1 MQPNPAPE
9 PVIFGEPQQVVI
21 DPNTGL
27 PQNVIIIQS
36 PSAAPK
42 VIGILIIIFGVLSV
56 LGELFNLTGALN
68 TGGLF
73 IAFSLVNLAIN
84 GGLVYGGILMTQY
97 KKKGVTLS
105 LSLIGAAAII
115 GVIALLMMPGM
126 IDQIIEDENLTDEE
140 ADAMKNETGLITGI
154 GMIGIVVCN
163 GICGLIIAIPLMVS
177 NSGLDD
183 SKLFG

>member
-9 PVIFGEPQQVVI
+9 PVIFGEPQQMMI

-42 VIGILIIIFGVLSV
+42 VIGILVIIWGLLSSI
-56 LGELFNLTGALN
+56 GELFNLGDSLEMGGIFIALSLAN
-68 TGGLF
+68 LGIGGGLIF
-73 IAFSLVNLAIN
+73 
-84 GGLVYGGILMTQY
+84 GGVLMTQY

-105 LSLIGAAAII
+105 LSLIGVAAII
-115 GVIALLMMPGM
+115 GVVMLALMPGM
-126 IDQIIEDENLTDEE
+126 IDQIIEDENLSDDEAE
-140 ADAMKNETGLITGI
+140 ELRNATGLIAGI

-163 GICGLIIAIPLMVS
+163 GICGLIIAIPLMIS
-177 NSGLDD
+177 NNGLDD

>member
-9 PVIFGEPQQVVI
+9 PVIFGEPQQMMI

-42 VIGILIIIFGVLSV
+42 VIGILVIIWGLLSSI
-56 LGELFNLTGALN
+56 GELFNLGDSLEM
-68 TGGLF
+68 GGIF
-73 IAFSLVNLAIN
+73 IAVSLANLAIG
-84 GGLVYGGILMTQY
+84 GGLIFGGVLMTQY

-105 LSLIGAAAII
+105 LSLIG
-115 GVIALLMMPGM
+115 VVMLALMPGM
-126 IDQIIEDENLTDEE
+126 IDQIIEDENLSDDEAE
-140 ADAMKNETGLITGI
+140 ELRNATGLIAGI
-154 GMIGIVVCN
+154 GMIGILVCN
-163 GICGLIIAIPLMVS
+163 GICGLIIAIPLMIS
-177 NSGLDD
+177 NNGLDD